1 MHMAKKDL
9 QYISAFYE
17 IKMLHVHCTCICVY
31 QGKKR
36 KNPCIDNLRKIG
48 VDTQYLY
55 TDTTKSK
62 IVDTHEHNSYIC
74 MCFI

>member
-1 MHMAKKDL
+1 MYTVHVYVFIREKK
-9 QYISAFYE
+9 E
-17 IKMLHVHCTCICVY
+17 
-31 QGKKR
+31 